1 MNEFIY
7 VSLGFW
13 PGCREWPEREGGG
26 GVGEREREGERG
38 GRREGKRKRER
49 ENQREKKKKRREKN
63 GGQKRELDGE

>member
-13 PGCREWPEREGGG
+13 PGCREWPERGG
-26 GVGEREREGERG
+26 GEREREGERG
-38 GRREGKRKRER
+38 GRRKGKRKRER
-49 ENQREKKKKRREKN
+49 ESEREEEEKGGKN